1 MQGECTTFH
10 RKEYEEA
17 ARIGASAPGSLHILG
32 EHIEFSRGR
41 VMSLA
46 LPLRACVTLSS
57 RDDGI
62 IRIFAAN
69 YNERKR
75 FSLSNL
81 KFKKEDRWANL
92 IKGILHGL
100 DNLGCALT
108 GLNITIWSEIPEG
121 KGLGASSA
129 IGMAAA
135 LALVKHFRFSLSD
148 AQVVYLVN
156 TTETQ
161 FLGKVSSLASCFVS
175 FHAHAGALFVLDLRT
190 QEYRHLRQS
199 MSEFVFWVLDTMVPP
214 TGAKDEIAD
223 RRNLFEKLKA
233 SLKSRAVPR
242 YLRDM
247 PLRDAV
253 QTLEDIP
260 EDQRRLGL
268 FIIHEEDRLGMAEDS
283 VEASNIPPLGKILCK
298 SHEGLRDQ
306 YEISCPELDW
316 LVKHGMMQAGVLG
329 GRLSGRGLGG
339 CMVFLAKGEVEFAP
353 FLAEYERIFGFQA
366 RLFRAVP
373 SHKASYFELPSGEN
387 P

>member
-10 RKEYEEA
+10 RKEYEEP

-46 LPLRACVTLSS
+46 LPFRACVTLSP

-100 DNLGCALT
+100 DNMGCSLT

-121 KGLGASSA
+121 RGLGASSA
-129 IGMAAA
+129 IGIAAA
-135 LALVKHFRFSLSD
+135 LALVKHFSFSLSN
-148 AQVVYLVN
+148 AQLVYLVN

-161 FLGKVSSLASCFVS
+161 FLGKISSLASCFVS
-175 FHAHAGALFVLDLRT
+175 YHAHAGALFVLDLRT
-190 QEYRHLRQS
+190 QDYRHLRLTQG
-199 MSEFVFWVLDTMVPP
+199 EFAFWVLDTMVPP
-214 TGAKDEIAD
+214 TGAKEEIAD
-223 RRNLFEKLKA
+223 RKNLFEKLKA
-233 SLKSRAVPR
+233 SLKFRAVLR

-247 PLRDAV
+247 PLRDAIG
-253 QTLEDIP
+253 TLEDIP

-268 FIIHEEDRLGMAEDS
+268 FIIHEEDRLGLAEDS
-283 VEASNIPPLGKILCK
+283 VEASNIPPVGKILCK

-316 LVKHGMMQAGVLG
+316 LVKHGMMVPGVLG

-339 CMVFLAKGEVEFAP
+339 CMVFLTRTEVDFSP
-353 FLAEYERIFGFQA
+353 LLVEYERIFGFQA

-373 SHKASYFELPSGEN
+373 SHKASFFELNQTETP
-387 P
+387 